1 MNVSIIGCGNIGKEL
16 ARFIESDEHFDLVGL
31 VDIEVRAI
39 RDTQMM
45 LKKKVP
51 QLTIKEAVDA
61 ADLVIES
68 ADKSIV
74 KDIVA
79 LCAEKGKKVLV
90 LSVGGLIANPE
101 LLGKCSIYLPSGA
114 IAGLDAI
121 TAVREKIEKLTL
133 TTTKPLRALRGAPYL
148 TEKNINIE
156 KIKEKTVLF
165 SGPFKEAIN
174 GFPQNI
180 NVAASLYLASRFE
193 NLQVAIIADPDATL
207 NTHEIIC
214 RGEFGTITI
223 KTENKPSKNPKTS
236 YLAVLSAISVLKKI
250 NESCTF

>member
-1 MNVSIIGCGNIGKEL
+1 MRVSIIGCGNIGKEL
-16 ARFIESDEHFDLVGL
+16 ALFIDRVEHFDLVGL
-31 VDIEVRAI
+31 VDIDVRAI
-39 RDTQMM
+39 RDTQAL

-51 QLTIKEAVDA
+51 RMTIKEAVNA
-61 ADLVIES
+61 VDLVIES

-74 KDIVA
+74 KEIVT

-90 LSVGGLIANPE
+90 LSVGGLIGNPD
-101 LLGKCSIYLPSGA
+101 LLEKCVVYIPSGA

-121 TAVREKIEKLTL
+121 TAVKEKIETLTL
-133 TTTKPLRALRGAPYL
+133 TTTKQPKALQGAPYL
-148 TEKNINIE
+148 VDNNVAIE
-156 KIKEKTVLF
+156 PLKEKKVVF
-165 SGPFKEAIN
+165 NGNYRDAIQ

-193 NLQVAIIADPDATL
+193 NLQVKIIADPNATL

-214 RGEFGTITI
+214 RGEFGTITL

-236 YLAVLSAISVLKKI
+236 YLAVLSAIAVLKRI